1 MFFAILLGLDTKLL
15 RFCVLFLYPLLLY
28 LLAVFVDN
36 HHLHINS
43 QGPLLG
49 VLHHHRFID
58 HKHLEIAAALPYPQC
73 LAILVSF
80 QVKLVADGADAV
92 ISPYLPVVIGNEPLF
107 VNVHDIHQ
115 VAVIHQLHKAS
126 VTH

>member
-36 HHLHINS
+36 HHLRIS
-43 QGPLLG
+43 YQWPLL
-49 VLHHHRFID
+49 VVIHHHRLID
-58 HKHLEIAAALPYPQC
+58 HEHLEVAAALPYPQR
-73 LAILVSF
+73 LAVLVAF
-80 QVKLVADGADAV
+80 QVKLVSDGADTV

-107 VNVHDIHQ
+107 ANVHDIHQ
-115 VAVIHQLHKAS
+115 FAVIH
-126 VTH
+126 